1 MATITGSKRLLDISA
16 NAMAASNSMTYGGL
30 NVATEQYVSTQ
41 IANLVSSAPGALDT
55 LNELA
60 AALGDDPNF
69 ATTMTNALAGKLST
83 SHDMTLTLNGDASGS
98 ATFTNMGNATL
109 TVTVA
114 NDSHTHDGRY
124 YTETEVNNLLA
135 GKLST
140 SGKAADS
147 NLLDGINSTSFLRSD
162 ANDTASGAYTFSGQV
177 TFSNNVVITESAP
190 TISFLD
196 TDSEDDFYIHVNS
209 NNFYVLR
216 NTTNAENVV
225 DGGWDTPHP
234 LQLEGD
240 TNKAY
245 IFGNLVGTAAYQ
257 NTSAFDAAGSASTA
271 EANAINHADGRIEGE
286 VLPAIPTNNNQL
298 TNGAGYIT
306 SSSLPSGS
314 QLVKVYNNV
323 DYVVSGDANERGNY
337 GVGVTVYEGYSGG
350 ANRPFTYDTTAQ
362 FMSTTGQGFEIS
374 IDWVSNSSTPMKVR
388 HLRDC
393 CQGWSPW
400 INVWTEHNFTGTN
413 ISNWNSAYN
422 NYITGISVTGT
433 TTKTITL
440 TQRDGGT
447 ISDTFTDLSGA
458 GGDGNDFLVNG
469 GFDPGTEV
477 LSLEVANQ
485 GVIEI
490 PLPGVMTDTDTNTWR
505 GIHDTPVNGATTTSI
520 SSNWA
525 FDNVKT
531 PVPSGAVFTDNNTT
545 YSAGTG
551 LTLTGTEFSVTAG
564 TYAAASHNHSNLNLT
579 GRIYNGGDTYSIDL
593 RDHSDRTWL
602 RNQVGGWTFQSGS
615 SGDDWTQSFT
625 FYLPAAGTTANN
637 VWAELGQRDSNDA
650 AAGRYRGLRIV
661 KDTGG
666 VADGDLRAGAIYIGT
681 TRRDANWTS
690 AYNWGNHASA
700 GYASNTDLGSVNDR
714 IDNEVFPAIADITL
728 ASLGYT
734 GATNANY
741 ITNNNQLTNGAG
753 YLTSVPTTLSGN
765 RTIGGDLTV
774 SGNQVITSGSN
785 ADVKFS
791 VWSGTTYGIGMTS
804 GVTYGGLNDYAM
816 TFCMNNDS
824 DRGFWWGYS
833 GQSKSAGAMSL
844 TTGGILTVASSITA
858 GGDITAFSDIRVKE
872 NIQDLEGSLDKV
884 TQLRGVSYNKIG
896 SEEKSIGVIAQEIQE
911 VLPEVVREGQDG
923 MLSVAYGNIT
933 AVLIEAIKEQQD
945 IIAQLEERIVDL
957 ENRM

>member
-1 MATITGSKRLLDISA
+1 MATISGSKRLLNISGD
-16 NAMAASNSMTYGGL
+16 AMAASNSMTYGGL
-30 NVATEQYVSTQ
+30 NVATESYVSTQ
-41 IANLVSSAPGALDT
+41 ISNLISSAPGALDT

-69 ATTMTNALAGKLST
+69 ATTMTNALAGKLAT
-83 SHDMTLTLNGDASGS
+83 THDMTLTLNGDASGS

-109 TVTVA
+109 TVVVA

-124 YTETEVNNLLA
+124 YTESEVDTLLA
-135 GKLST
+135 GKQDTGNYLT
-140 SGKAADS
+140 SLPS
-147 NLLDGINSTSFLRSD
+147 HNHDGRYMRMDTNTHTTGGIEIRGSLGRGTYTS
-162 ANDTASGAYTFSGQV
+162 ASQY
-177 TFSNNVVITESAP
+177 
-190 TISFLD
+190 
-196 TDSEDDFYIHVNS
+196 H
-209 NNFYVLR
+209 
-216 NTTNAENVV
+216 TNA
-225 DGGWDTPHP
+225 D
-234 LQLEGD
+234 
-240 TNKAY
+240 
-245 IFGNLVGTAAYQ
+245 NLVLKGNSVGISSIFFESEKDGT
-257 NTSAFDAAGSASTA
+257 N
-271 EANAINHADGRIEGE
+271 INHASDFGFIQFHPYGTGTSGE
-286 VLPAIPTNNNQL
+286 SNELIIGVSNDADDHVVVNAPNVNGFKFRTGASATDYTVWHAGNFNPADKAAASHTHS
-298 TNGAGYIT
+298 AADIT
-306 SSSLPSGS
+306 SGTLP
-314 QLVKVYNNV
+314 
-323 DYVVSGDANERGNY
+323 DARIA
-337 GVGVTVYEGYSGG
+337 S
-350 ANRPFTYDTTAQ
+350 AA
-362 FMSTTGQGFEIS
+362 
-374 IDWVSNSSTPMKVR
+374 
-388 HLRDC
+388 
-393 CQGWSPW
+393 
-400 INVWTEHNFTGTN
+400 
-413 ISNWNSAYN
+413 NWNSAYN
-422 NYITGISVTGT
+422 NYITGVAVTGT

-447 ISDTFTDLSGA
+447 ISGTFTDLSGA
-458 GGDGNDFLVNG
+458 GGDGNDFLING
-469 GFDPGTEV
+469 GFDPASEV
-477 LSLEVANQ
+477 LTLEVANQ
-485 GVIEI
+485 APIQITLAGT
-490 PLPGVMTDTDTNTWR
+490 MTDTDTNTWR
-505 GIHDTPVNGATTTSI
+505 GIHDTPVDGATTTSI

-531 PVPSGAVFTDNNTT
+531 PVPAGAVFTDNNTT

-551 LTLTGTEFSVTAG
+551 LTLSGTTFSVTAG
-564 TYAAASHNHSNLNLT
+564 TYAAASHNHTSLNLT
-579 GRIYNGGDTYSIDL
+579 GSIYNDSANYSIDL
-593 RDHSDRTWL
+593 KDHSDRTWF
-602 RNQVGGWTFQSGS
+602 RNQVGGWTFQAGT

-637 VWAELGQRDSNDA
+637 VWAEFGQRDSNDA
-650 AAGRYRGLRIV
+650 TAGRYRGLRIV
-661 KDTGG
+661 KDTGS

-681 TRRDANWTS
+681 TRRDANWTT

-700 GYASNTDLGSVNDR
+700 GYASNADLTSVNDR
-714 IDNEVFPAIADITL
+714 IDNEVFPAINDITL

-753 YLTSVPTTLSGN
+753 YITDGNTGWNNTYGFITASSTDTLTNKSGNISQWTNDSGYLTSIPTTLSGN

-774 SGNQVITSGSN
+774 NGNQVITAGSN

-791 VWSGTTYGIGMTS
+791 VWNGTTYGIGMTS
-804 GVTYGGLNDYAM
+804 GVTYGALNDYAM

-872 NIQDLEGSLDKV
+872 NIEDLEGSLDKV

-945 IIAQLEERIVDL
+945 IISQLEERIVDL

>member
-1 MATITGSKRLLDISA
+1 MATISGSKRLLNISGD
-16 NAMAASNSMTYGGL
+16 AMAASNSMTYGGL
-30 NVATEQYVSTQ
+30 NVATESYVSTQ
-41 IANLVSSAPGALDT
+41 ISNLISSAPGALDT

-69 ATTMTNALAGKLST
+69 ATTMTNALAGKLAT
-83 SHDMTLTLNGDASGS
+83 THDMTLTLNGDASGS

-109 TVTVA
+109 TVVVA

-124 YTETEVNNLLA
+124 YTESEVDTLLA
-135 GKLST
+135 GKQ
-140 SGKAADS
+140 
-147 NLLDGINSTSFLRSD
+147 
-162 ANDTASGAYTFSGQV
+162 DT
-177 TFSNNVVITESAP
+177 
-190 TISFLD
+190 
-196 TDSEDDFYIHVNS
+196 
-209 NNFYVLR
+209 
-216 NTTNAENVV
+216 
-225 DGGWDTPHP
+225 
-234 LQLEGD
+234 
-240 TNKAY
+240 
-245 IFGNLVGTAAYQ
+245 GNY
-257 NTSAFDAAGSASTA
+257 
-271 EANAINHADGRIEGE
+271 
-286 VLPAIPTNNNQL
+286 L
-298 TNGAGYIT
+298 T
-306 SSSLPSGS
+306 SLPSHNHDGR
-314 QLVKVYNNV
+314 YM
-323 DYVVSGDANERGNY
+323 RM
-337 GVGVTVYEGYSGG
+337 
-350 ANRPFTYDTTAQ
+350 DTNTH
-362 FMSTTGQGFEIS
+362 TTGGIEIRGSLGRGTYTSASQYHTNADNLVLKGNSVGISSIFFES
-374 IDWVSNSSTPMKVR
+374 EKD
-388 HLRDC
+388 
-393 CQGWSPW
+393 
-400 INVWTEHNFTGTN
+400 GTN
-413 ISNWNSAYN
+413 INHSSDFGFIQFHPYGTGTSGESNELIIGVSNDADDHVVVNAPNVNGFKFRTGASATDYTVWHAGNFNPADKAAASHTHSAADITSGTLPDARIASAANWNSAYN
-422 NYITGISVTGT
+422 NYITGVAVTGT

-447 ISDTFTDLSGA
+447 ISGTFTDLSGA
-458 GGDGNDFLVNG
+458 GGDGNDFLING
-469 GFDPGTEV
+469 GFDPASEV
-477 LSLEVANQ
+477 LTLEVANQ
-485 GVIEI
+485 APIQITLAGT
-490 PLPGVMTDTDTNTWR
+490 MTDTDTNTWR
-505 GIHDTPVNGATTTSI
+505 GIHDTPVDGATTTSI

-531 PVPSGAVFTDNNTT
+531 PVPAGAVFTDNNTT

-551 LTLTGTEFSVTAG
+551 LTLSGTTFSVTAG
-564 TYAAASHNHSNLNLT
+564 TYAAASHNHTSLNLT
-579 GRIYNGGDTYSIDL
+579 GSIYNDSANYSIDL
-593 RDHSDRTWL
+593 KDHSDRTWF
-602 RNQVGGWTFQSGS
+602 RNQVGGWTFQAGT

-637 VWAELGQRDSNDA
+637 VWAEFGQRDSNDA
-650 AAGRYRGLRIV
+650 TAGRYRGLRIV
-661 KDTGG
+661 KDTGS

-681 TRRDANWTS
+681 TRRDANWTT

-700 GYASNTDLGSVNDR
+700 GYASNADLTSVNDR
-714 IDNEVFPAIADITL
+714 IDNEVFPAINDITL

-753 YLTSVPTTLSGN
+753 YITDGNTGWNNTYGFITASSTDTLTNKSGNISQWTNDSGYLTSIPTTLSGN

-774 SGNQVITSGSN
+774 NGNQVITAGSN

-791 VWSGTTYGIGMTS
+791 VWNGTTYGIGMTS
-804 GVTYGGLNDYAM
+804 GVTYGALNDYAM

-872 NIQDLEGSLDKV
+872 NIEDLEGSLDKV

-945 IIAQLEERIVDL
+945 IISQLEERIVDL

>member
-1 MATITGSKRLLDISA
+1 MATISGSKRLLNISGD
-16 NAMAASNSMTYGGL
+16 AMAASNSMTYGGL
-30 NVATEQYVSTQ
+30 NVATESYVSTQ
-41 IANLVSSAPGALDT
+41 ISNLISSAPGALDT

-69 ATTMTNALAGKLST
+69 ATTMTNALAGKLAT
-83 SHDMTLTLNGDASGS
+83 THDMTLTLNGDASGS

-109 TVTVA
+109 TVVVA

-124 YTETEVNNLLA
+124 YTESEVDTLLA
-135 GKLST
+135 GKQDTGNYLT
-140 SGKAADS
+140 SLPS
-147 NLLDGINSTSFLRSD
+147 HNHDGRYMRMDTNTHTTGGIEIRGSLGRGTYTS
-162 ANDTASGAYTFSGQV
+162 ASQY
-177 TFSNNVVITESAP
+177 
-190 TISFLD
+190 
-196 TDSEDDFYIHVNS
+196 H
-209 NNFYVLR
+209 
-216 NTTNAENVV
+216 TNA
-225 DGGWDTPHP
+225 D
-234 LQLEGD
+234 
-240 TNKAY
+240 
-245 IFGNLVGTAAYQ
+245 NLVLKGNSVGISSIFFESEKDGT
-257 NTSAFDAAGSASTA
+257 N
-271 EANAINHADGRIEGE
+271 INHASDFGFIQFHPYGTGTSGE
-286 VLPAIPTNNNQL
+286 SNELIIGVSNDADDHVIVNAPNVNGFKFRTGASATDYTVWHAGNFNPADKAAASHTHS
-298 TNGAGYIT
+298 AADIT
-306 SSSLPSGS
+306 SGTLP
-314 QLVKVYNNV
+314 
-323 DYVVSGDANERGNY
+323 DARIA
-337 GVGVTVYEGYSGG
+337 S
-350 ANRPFTYDTTAQ
+350 AA
-362 FMSTTGQGFEIS
+362 
-374 IDWVSNSSTPMKVR
+374 
-388 HLRDC
+388 
-393 CQGWSPW
+393 
-400 INVWTEHNFTGTN
+400 
-413 ISNWNSAYN
+413 NWNSAYN
-422 NYITGISVTGT
+422 NYITGVAVTGT

-447 ISDTFTDLSGA
+447 ISGTFTDLSGA
-458 GGDGNDFLVNG
+458 GGDGNDFLING
-469 GFDPGTEV
+469 GFDPASEV
-477 LSLEVANQ
+477 LTLEVANQ
-485 GVIEI
+485 APIQITLAGT
-490 PLPGVMTDTDTNTWR
+490 MTDTDTNTWR
-505 GIHDTPVNGATTTSI
+505 GIHDTPVDGATTTSI

-531 PVPSGAVFTDNNTT
+531 PVPAGAVFTDNNTT

-551 LTLTGTEFSVTAG
+551 LTLSGTTFSVTAG
-564 TYAAASHNHSNLNLT
+564 TYAAASHNHTSLNLT
-579 GRIYNGGDTYSIDL
+579 GSIYNDSANYSIDL
-593 RDHSDRTWL
+593 KDHSDRTWF
-602 RNQVGGWTFQSGS
+602 RNQVGGWTFQAGT

-637 VWAELGQRDSNDA
+637 VWAEFGQRDSNDA
-650 AAGRYRGLRIV
+650 TAGRYRGLRIV
-661 KDTGG
+661 KDTGS

-681 TRRDANWTS
+681 TRRDANWTT

-700 GYASNTDLGSVNDR
+700 GYASNADLTSVNDR
-714 IDNEVFPAIADITL
+714 IDNEVFPAINDITL

-753 YLTSVPTTLSGN
+753 YITDGNTGWNNTYGFITASSTDTLTNKSGNISQWTNDSGYLTSIPTTLSGN

-774 SGNQVITSGSN
+774 NGNQVITAGSN

-791 VWSGTTYGIGMTS
+791 VWNGTTYGIGMTS
-804 GVTYGGLNDYAM
+804 GVTYGALNDYAM

-872 NIQDLEGSLDKV
+872 NIEDLEGSLDKV

-945 IIAQLEERIVDL
+945 IISQLEERIVDL